1 MSLKMD
7 NLITTSYEDWDKLIQ
22 PLIELMTKEY
32 RNGYELV
39 ITPIGAEIR
48 QNNTVQTFLNSS
60 IANSKINFPINSNSE
75 FLSKEQIEELWKKIF
90 NKEKNDAE

>member
-1 MSLKMD
+1 MNLKMG

-48 QNNTVQTFLNSS
+48 QNNCVQTFLNNS
-60 IANSKINFPINSNSE
+60 IANSKIEFPSAPE
-75 FLSKEQIEELWKKIF
+75 EVEELWNSIFKKP
-90 NKEKNDAE
+90 ED